1 MKKSKY
7 KVYVYEAY
15 TKMYEVKADS
25 EISAIVEIEQNGER
39 MNESQI
45 TRKRKGQILPKK
57 TKIEEFRI
65 EEVVIE

>member
-15 TKMYEVKADS
+15 SKVYEVKADS

-39 MNESQI
+39 MNELQI
-45 TRKRKGQILPKK
+45 TGKLKDKFYQRK
-57 TKIEEFRI
+57 
-65 EEVVIE
+65 